1 MARALHSLSHLPLL
15 AGRNA
20 GLAAGAQFAT
30 IRNKLAQ
37 ELNVLVVNQLG
48 ITDDDFDERPRAA
61 LIPATTTAAATTTFA
76 LLFNFVSLFR
86 ILILIHVRL
95 QTLVQ
100 I

>member
-1 MARALHSLSHLPLL
+1 MAGALYGLSHLPLL
-15 AGRNA
+15 AGGDA
-20 GLAAGAQFAT
+20 GLAARAQFTA

-37 ELNVLVVNQLG
+37 ELDVLVVNQLR
-48 ITDDDFDERPRAA
+48 IVNNDFDEWPWAA
-61 LIPATTTAAATTTFA
+61 LIPPTALA
-76 LLFNFVSLFR
+76 LLFNFITGFR